1 MIPVTRFISKKLAGI
16 QRQLMKVKDHRINTT
31 TEALEGMKLIKLQ
44 SWEKSFLQRIS
55 GIRCDELSV
64 LRKWV
69 SCHRF
74 TVDRSSGTLS
84 PPPCGKPFLFS
95 LPSPPS
101 LPTCSPAT
109 SSRAPPPSPPSPC
122 SSCHRLLTPRFNIL
136 RFPLTTIPDVLLALS
151 LADDRR
157 HLGVL
162 RLLQAHRAVSV
173 GGGDRQTDEQKPQ
186 EEGDFH
192 FQRQLLLEGGGRERV
207 GGEAKSGLFRE
218 VQEE

>member
-1 MIPVTRFISKKLAGI
+1 
-16 QRQLMKVKDHRINTT
+16 MKVKDSRMSVLA
-31 TEALEGMKLIKLQ
+31 EALEGMKLIKLQ
-44 SWEKSFLQRIS
+44 AWEKPFLQRIS

-136 RFPLTTIPDVLLALS
+136 RFPLTTIPDVLLACS
-151 LADDRR
+151 FSRR
-157 HLGVL
+157 RSSTSRSAPSPSGASSGFCW
-162 RLLQAHRAVSV
+162 RRRSTNRRTKTARRRGFPFPTATSV
-173 GGGDRQTDEQKPQ
+173 GGWGTRASWRRSEIGAVSGSP
-186 EEGDFH
+186 
-192 FQRQLLLEGGGRERV
+192 RRV
-207 GGEAKSGLFRE
+207 TS
-218 VQEE
+218 

>member
-1 MIPVTRFISKKLAGI
+1 
-16 QRQLMKVKDHRINTT
+16 MKVKDSRMSVLA
-31 TEALEGMKLIKLQ
+31 EALEGMKLIKLQ
-44 SWEKSFLQRIS
+44 AWEKPFLQRIS